1 MPTSDAQARSFR
13 LGSKVLSDES
23 DAYVIAEIGANH
35 QGERA
40 IALQLVKA
48 AAAAG
53 ADAVKFQKR
62 DNKRLFTREGY
73 VAPYVNEN
81 SFGATYGEH
90 REALELGADDYRAIQ
105 DEAEALGIDFFA
117 TAFDLPSVDFL
128 MSLGVPAFKVA
139 SFDLTN
145 SPLLERIASTNVPT
159 ILSTGGGTQQSVD
172 TAVQVFTDAGTEV
185 AVLQCTSGYPPSFE
199 ELNLQVI
206 STFRERYP
214 DLVIGFSGHDSGIAM
229 AVVAFAL
236 GGRIVEKH
244 FTLNRAMKG
253 TDHAFSL
260 EPDGLR
266 KMVRDLRRARLAMGD
281 GVKRRY
287 DSEIAPHQ
295 KLAKMIVAARDLP
308 EGTVVVESDLDYRS
322 PGTGIPPAG
331 RDLVVGKRLLKAVA
345 EGSPILE
352 EDLAVD

>member
-1 MPTSDAQARSFR
+1 MSSPDSHGRSFR
-13 LGSKVLSDES
+13 LGSKVVSDES

-35 QGERA
+35 QGERD
-40 IALQLVKA
+40 IALQLVRA

-62 DNKRLFTREGY
+62 DNKRLFTAEGY
-73 VAPYVNEN
+73 SAPYINEN

-90 REALELGADDYRAIQ
+90 REALELGEDDYKAIQ

-128 MSLGVPAFKVA
+128 MALGVPAFKIA

-145 SPLLERIASTNVPT
+145 APLLERIASTHVPT
-159 ILSTGGGTQQSVD
+159 VLSTGGGTQESVD
-172 TAVQVFTDAGTEV
+172 AAVQVFSDAGTEV

-214 DLVIGFSGHDSGIAM
+214 ELVIGFSGHDSGIAM
-229 AVVAFAL
+229 AVLAFAL
-236 GGRIVEKH
+236 GARIVEKH

-266 KMVRDLRRARLAMGD
+266 KMVRDLRRARMAMGD
-281 GVKRRY
+281 GVKRRF

-295 KLAKMIVAARDLP
+295 KLAKMIVAARDLE
-308 EGTVVVESDLDYRS
+308 EGRVLQEADLDYRS

-331 RDLVVGKRLLKAVA
+331 RDLVVGKTLVRALS
-345 EGSPILE
+345 EGAPILE
-352 EDLAVD
+352 EDLAIG

>member
-1 MPTSDAQARSFR
+1 MKSSSSSNRSFP
-13 LGSKVLSDES
+13 LGSRIVTDDS

-35 QGERA
+35 QGERD
-40 IALQLVKA
+40 IALELIRA

-62 DNKRLFTREGY
+62 DNRRLFTAAGY
-73 VAPYVNEN
+73 AAPYDNEN

-90 REALELGADDYRAIQ
+90 REALELRADDYQAIM
-105 DEAEALGIDFFA
+105 AEAQRCGIDFFA

-128 MSLGVPAFKVA
+128 VELGVPAFKVA

-145 SPLLERIASTNVPT
+145 TPLLEYVAQTKLPT
-159 ILSTGGGTQQSVD
+159 ILSTGGGTQESVD
-172 TAVQVFTDAGTEV
+172 TAVEVFQRVKTPV
-185 AVLQCTSGYPPSFE
+185 AVLQCTSGYPPRFD

-206 STFRERYP
+206 PTFRERYP
-214 DLVIGFSGHDSGIAM
+214 DVTIGYSGHDSGIAM
-229 AVVAFAL
+229 ATVAFAL
-236 GGRIVEKH
+236 GARIVEKH

-266 KMVRDLRRARLAMGD
+266 KMVRDLRRAREAMGD
-281 GVKRRY
+281 GIKRRY

-295 KLAKMIVAARDLP
+295 KLAKMIVASRDLP
-308 EGTVVVESDLDYRS
+308 EGHVIGLDDLDYRS
-322 PGTGIPPAG
+322 PGAGIPPAG
-331 RDLVVGKRLLKAVA
+331 RDLVVGKKLIKPLA
-345 EGSPILE
+345 EGAPLS
-352 EDLAVD
+352 EDDLIIG